1 MTWAQLV
8 GAVVELM
15 SLCLFLKYEL
25 TNYEINLTL
34 TLICCVYHLI
44 NARGSSWNYRQKDSD
59 ALIFSSTGT
68 FK

>member
-34 TLICCVYHLI
+34 TLICCIILSMPGAQAGTI
-44 NARGSSWNYRQKDSD
+44 GKKIKMP
-59 ALIFSSTGT
+59 LFSVVREP
-68 FK
+68 